1 MPGVS
6 PVGIAEKGTRSG
18 KASCDLLFIGLVITN
33 LLSCLPWLAAGLVPT
48 GQHYYGGSESSAR
61 ASRVC
66 TPLRPPCLS
75 RLNF

>member
-33 LLSCLPWLAAGLVPT
+33 LLSCLPWLATGLVPV
-48 GQHYYGGSESSAR
+48 GQHYYGGSEPSAR
-61 ASRVC
+61 AS
-66 TPLRPPCLS
+66 
-75 RLNF
+75 